1 MYQFRIHRVRG
12 PDCCMDRIPRPYMLC
27 LLVTLSSLATIA
39 LSLFIIIDAIVGLHG
54 SWVFN
59 PATGNQDFT
68 IYGQTGVNYSYI
80 THSVLFIIGSIST
93 LALIVMVV
101 LRRRGIIQNNS
112 CSFGERF
119 RVIFITT
126 FDMLPYTFLTTGL
139 IDFVNYPSAFFNILA
154 PLFNLIC
161 VRVWFI
167 CVCNLLD
174 EEEGK

>member
-12 PDCCMDRIPRPYMLC
+12 PDCCLDRIPRPYMLC
-27 LLVTLSSLATIA
+27 LLVLLSSLATIA
-39 LSLFIIIDAIVGLHG
+39 LSLFIIIDAIVDLHG
-54 SWVFN
+54 YWVFN
-59 PATGNQDFT
+59 PATGNQDFAVSSN
-68 IYGQTGVNYSYI
+68 TGVNYSYI
-80 THSVLFIIGSIST
+80 THSVLFIIGSISA

-101 LRRRGIIQNNS
+101 LRRRGIIENNRY
-112 CSFGERF
+112 SFGERF

-126 FDMLPYTFLTTGL
+126 FDLLPYTLLTTGL
-139 IDFVNYPSAFFNILA
+139 IDFANNPSAFFPLLA